1 MDPTQTLTVASHV
14 TFQQVGEETVL
25 LNLASGHYFGL
36 NTVGTRIWQLLAAG
50 HDRRQI
56 CQSIA
61 AEFSAPMADIER
73 DTDAL
78 LAALL
83 DHGLIHQ
90 QTSTPESP
98 RP

>member
-1 MDPTQTLTVASHV
+1 MDPNQTITVASHV
-14 TFQQVGEETVL
+14 TFQQVGDETVL
-25 LNLASGHYFGL
+25 LNLASGQYFGL
-36 NTVGTRIWQLLAAG
+36 NTVGTRIWKLLAEG
-50 HDRRQI
+50 HNRGQI

-83 DHGLIHQ
+83 EHGLIQ
-90 QTSTPESP
+90 QPTAIQPQS
-98 RP
+98 